1 MDGGRIGRWRT
12 AVVVG
17 GQVVRDLRAANA
29 AEWAAALAC
38 YSLLSL
44 FPLLLAGVAVASAV
58 GERGWAETRL
68 VALLGEALPGGGVDV
83 ERLVAD
89 AVAERSRVG
98 LLSVVLFLVTGRRV
112 LGALTKALNLVSDV
126 DEGADPARRR
136 VLVELA
142 LLAGLTAL
150 LALALAA
157 RPLLDLLWAGAD
169 AGPAPDAAARWLA
182 EEAVRGLLV
191 LATFAAVYA
200 VVPQGRRAWR
210 AVLVGAVAATGLF
223 LLARV
228 GFGLALDFLW
238 ANLRLIYGPLAAAA
252 LLLLWAWYVALI
264 TLVGGSLASHV
275 KTMLLEGADPAVA
288 ERRHVPRKAEPGR

>member
-1 MDGGRIGRWRT
+1 MDARQSGRWRT
-12 AVVVG
+12 VLVVG
-17 GQVVRDLRAANA
+17 RQVMRDLRAANA
-29 AEWAAALAC
+29 AEWAAAHAC

-44 FPLLLAGVAVASAV
+44 FPLLLAGVALASAV

-68 VALLGEALPGGGVDV
+68 VALLGQALPGGGVDV

-98 LLSVVLFLVTGRRV
+98 VLSVVLFLVTGRRV

-126 DEGADPARRR
+126 DEGADPPRRR
-136 VLVELA
+136 ILVELA

-157 RPLLDLLWAGAD
+157 RPLLDLLWASAD
-169 AGPAPDAAARWLA
+169 AGPAPDAAIRRLA
-182 EEAVRGLLV
+182 QETVRVLVV
-191 LATFAAVYA
+191 LATFAAVFT
-200 VVPQGRRAWR
+200 VVPRGRRGWQ

-223 LLARV
+223 LLARL
-228 GFGLALDFLW
+228 GFGLALDLLW
-238 ANLRLIYGPLAAAA
+238 ENLRLVYGPLAAAA

-275 KTMLLEGADPAVA
+275 KTMLLEGADPVAA
-288 ERRHVPRKAEPGR
+288 ERRHVPRKTEVA